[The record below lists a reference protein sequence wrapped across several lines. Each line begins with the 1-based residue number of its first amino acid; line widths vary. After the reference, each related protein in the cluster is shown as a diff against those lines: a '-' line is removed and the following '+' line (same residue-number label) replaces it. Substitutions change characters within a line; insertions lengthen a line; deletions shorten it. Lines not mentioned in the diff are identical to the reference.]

1 MKTAVRLTPLSASFL
16 LLSGCVFVGADWH
29 DGDRERYKEDF
40 HKSFPLQPGG
50 SVSVENSN
58 GSIEIAGWDQN
69 TVEING
75 TKYASTEGLL
85 SELRVEMT
93 GSAGSVQ
100 VRTIRPTEIWHGNA
114 GVRYSLRV
122 PKKVLLDRI
131 SSSNGA
137 IRVEDIQGNA
147 NLHSSNGAI
156 RITRMAGAL
165 EAGTSNGRIEVRDLD
180 GDANLRTSN
189 GTIDADASSGSFEA
203 HTSNGRLEARL
214 MNPSVRRA
222 VRLES
227 SNGHIELRIDGR
239 EVPEVRAH
247 TSNSPVVVYLPGSTN
262 ARVQARTTHGS
273 ITSEF
278 DGLRTGGMRRERELD
293 GTIGSGGPLVELES
307 TNGSIKIL
315 RR

>member
-1 MKTAVRLTPLSASFL
+1 MKTAARLTPLSASFL
-16 LLSGCVFVGADWH
+16 LLSGCVFVGADWR

-50 SVSVENSN
+50 TVSVENSN
-58 GSIEIAGWDQN
+58 GSIEIVGWDQN

-85 SELRVEMT
+85 SDLRVEMS
-93 GSAGSVQ
+93 GSAGSVH
-100 VRTIRPTEIWHGNA
+100 VRTVRPTEIWHGNA

-131 SSSNGA
+131 TSSNGA

-147 NLHSSNGAI
+147 NLRSSNGMI
-156 RITRMAGAL
+156 RITRLAGAL
-165 EAGTSNGRIEVRDLD
+165 EAGTSNGRIE
-180 GDANLRTSN
+180 
-189 GTIDADASSGSFEA
+189 
-203 HTSNGRLEARL
+203 ARL
-214 MNPSVRRA
+214 MHPSVHRQ
-222 VRLES
+222 VRLDS
-227 SNGHIELRIDGR
+227 SNGHIELRMDGR

-247 TSNSPVVVYLPGSTN
+247 TSNSTVVVYLPGSTN

-278 DGLRTGGMRRERELD
+278 DGLRTG
-293 GTIGSGGPLVELES
+293 
-307 TNGSIKIL
+307 
-315 RR
+315 

>member
-1 MKTAVRLTPLSASFL
+1 MKTAARLAPLSASFL

-50 SVSVENSN
+50 AVSVENSN
-58 GSIEIAGWDQN
+58 GSIEIMGWDQN

-75 TKYASTEGLL
+75 TKYASTPDLL
-85 SELRVEMT
+85 SDLRVEMS
-93 GSAGSVQ
+93 GSASSVQ
-100 VRTIRPTEIWHGNA
+100 VRTVRPAEIWHGNA

-131 SSSNGA
+131 SSSNGG
-137 IRVEDIQGNA
+137 IRVEDVEGNA
-147 NLHSSNGAI
+147 NLRSSNGQI
-156 RITRMAGAL
+156 RVTKLTGSL

-180 GDANLRTSN
+180 GDANLHTSN
-189 GTIDADASSGSFEA
+189 GTIDADAQHGSFEA
-203 HTSNGRLEARL
+203 RTSNGRIEARL
-214 MNPSVRRA
+214 MNPSVHHA
-222 VRLES
+222 VKLDS

-239 EVPEVRAH
+239 EVPEVRAR
-247 TSNSPVVVYLPGSTN
+247 TSNSSVILYLPPSTN
-262 ARVQARTTHGS
+262 ARIQARTTHGS

-293 GTIGSGGPLVELES
+293 GTIGSGGPLIDLDS